1 MRARADINMSTTS
14 GLIAMFRDSDALLKG
29 GAELRQR
36 GVEGMDAFTPFPVHG
51 VDHALGIKRS
61 WVSAVTLLFG
71 VLGCLGGLLLQIWTS
86 AYAWPLNVGGKPLAS
101 VPAFIPIVF
110 ESTVLLGGVCTFF
123 GVIGFCGLP
132 RVKRPPVDPRVTADS
147 FALWVPVP
155 AGTSTADAER
165 ILKAAGAYEVRNV

>member
-1 MRARADINMSTTS
+1 MQQSS
-14 GLIAMFRDSDALLKG
+14 GVLAMFQDSDALLKG
-29 GAELRQR
+29 GTELRER
-36 GVEGMDAFTPFPVHG
+36 GLVGMDAFTPFPVHG
-51 VDHALGIKRS
+51 VDQALGIKRS

-110 ESTVLLGGVCTFF
+110 ECTVLLGGVCTFF

-132 RVKRPPVDPRVTADS
+132 RVARPPVDPRVTADS
-147 FALWVPVP
+147 FALWVPVS
-155 AGTSTADAER
+155 AAAQRADVER
-165 ILKAAGAYEVRNV
+165 IVKVAGAYEVRSG